1 MSLVVLVV
9 IMLVPVV
16 QLWLARRACAAL
28 AARNGGGVRRS
39 LRLLWSP
46 RSGRFLRWYA
56 RPHPATAAGPPLE
69 RHCADLRRLSQE
81 LDRLEAS
88 DLPAKGARLRAAGL
102 AYDDVLLAACRA
114 LEVPAPAR
122 APLAPLDR
130 LETEAALARCGL
142 LW

>member
-28 AARNGGGVRRS
+28 AARDGGGVRRS

-46 RSGRFLRWYA
+46 RSGRSPHWYA